1 MLRGHLSE
9 KVSNRDRVKGK
20 GGEGEPILDRALTTF
35 LRENAEDTR
44 SSRVEGEKGGDLVDK
59 RGKEKRNR
67 IRRVISGF
75 EKLEVE
81 HPVDPR
87 DNAFEQSRFV
97 NYEALIGVV
106 TPRHRPIPDGS
117 RGRVID
123 SRLFERERTFVS
135 SSR

>member
-44 SSRVEGEKGGDLVDK
+44 SSRVEGEKGGDLV
-59 RGKEKRNR
+59 
-67 IRRVISGF
+67 ISGF

-117 RGRVID
+117 VNRV
-123 SRLFERERTFVS
+123 VG
-135 SSR
+135 

>member
-20 GGEGEPILDRALTTF
+20 GGEGEPVLDRALTTF

-75 EKLEVE
+75 EKLEEVE

-117 RGRVID
+117 ANRV
-123 SRLFERERTFVS
+123 VG
-135 SSR
+135 